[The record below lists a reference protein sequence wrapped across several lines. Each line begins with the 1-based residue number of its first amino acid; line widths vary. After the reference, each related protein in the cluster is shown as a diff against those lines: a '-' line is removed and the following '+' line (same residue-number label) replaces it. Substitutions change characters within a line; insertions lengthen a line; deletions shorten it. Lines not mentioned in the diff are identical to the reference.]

1 MRTGFGEQE
10 RRLHD
15 RSAQAQGLVVDADG
29 VLLGPDCPL
38 VERTRGGFLAIGLP
52 VAKRLLRDVFAYD
65 DDPRP
70 FVTLCRSIGKALD
83 DGDLL
88 RAQLLGLQMPIG
100 VLGRNHLAR
109 LKRFAPM
116 AKAGFDPNQPR
127 AANGEWG
134 EPDTSSSSPNRREI
148 SRGVVIRGDG
158 QAAYDRSVEYLGRS
172 PLGAKILAQA
182 EALGVVV
189 NIIAGAP
196 SDGGDKAVLEDDGT
210 VHVNWSPRLGLTNGE
225 AILSPALSLLH
236 EFGHAIALIRD
247 PSGVVV
253 RLRQTMPDY
262 GNAEEFRVI
271 STIEN
276 PVAADLGEPIRH
288 THEPAKGELQTYV
301 TTDDPTF
308 HHGGVWR

>member
-1 MRTGFGEQE
+1 MIGAPRLKAWSSMRMGCFSVRTARSSSGRGAVSWRLACPWRRGCYVTYSPMMTTRGHSSLYAGQLA
-10 RRLHD
+10 RRLMMAICSG
-15 RSAQAQGLVVDADG
+15 RNCS
-29 VLLGPDCPL
+29 DC
-38 VERTRGGFLAIGLP
+38 R
-52 VAKRLLRDVFAYD
+52 
-65 DDPRP
+65 
-70 FVTLCRSIGKALD
+70 CRSECWIATISRGSSALH
-83 DGDLL
+83 
-88 RAQLLGLQMPIG
+88 RW
-100 VLGRNHLAR
+100 
-109 LKRFAPM
+109 
-116 AKAGFDPNQPR
+116 PR
-127 AANGEWG
+127 QGSTLINSAANGEWG

-189 NIIAGAP
+189 NIIAGTP

-247 PSGVVV
+247 PSRVVV
-253 RLRQTMPDY
+253 RLQQTMPDY